1 MQTRESGHA
10 MASVRL
16 LPVVML
22 VLASL
27 GCENQQP
34 VIDSLKKE
42 KAEIEQQLTKASGQ
56 ASLLAT
62 ENTAMQQGLEAAKKA
77 TQQAAQEVQD
87 AVKQAQAAAETALA
101 DAKKQASEAVAK
113 AVADAKAQVASADQ
127 EAQKL
132 VTEANGKMAE
142 LQKQLD
148 EAKAKIAELEAA
160 AN

>member
-1 MQTRESGHA
+1 
-10 MASVRL
+10 
-16 LPVVML
+16 ML

-34 VIDSLKKE
+34 VIDLLNKE
-42 KAEIEQQLTKASGQ
+42 KAEIEQQLTKASEQ
-56 ASLLAT
+56 ASQLAT

-77 TQQAAQEVQD
+77 AQ
-87 AVKQAQAAAETALA
+87 LA
-101 DAKKQASEAVAK
+101 DH
-113 AVADAKAQVASADQ
+113 

-148 EAKAKIAELEAA
+148 EAKARIAELEAA